1 MNFEYQFYVSKAQI
15 TYTSQRLKY
24 FLWFKIK
31 KNLFIQFIIL
41 QTIGPMEVERPRAL
55 HLA

>member
-1 MNFEYQFYVSKAQI
+1 MFLRAQI
-15 TYTSQRLKY
+15 TIPLQSNIFYGLK
-24 FLWFKIK
+24 KI
-31 KNLFIQFIIL
+31 IQFIIL